1 MGEEVAVVLEPPR
14 PKSWVDRVLP
24 LVHLFTMLG
33 LAIFAVFV
41 YEPAK
46 RQDILTLS
54 GADAV
59 DDGLGLRGSIS
70 WRGWARLAGER
81 GRVGPSAQ
89 GVPIKDS
96 VVGLLSGGGLAVVV
110 RATLNAPLTAQP
122 FFYFF
127 VTAELLL
134 QSSRLVLSQRLAT
147 PQLGML
153 GLALPYLPPQ
163 VKVLVHTGLKYWALL
178 ATLLDDLAV
187 LLLFIGLLIAVADWR
202 APA

>member
-1 MGEEVAVVLEPPR
+1 MSVP
-14 PKSWVDRVLP
+14 
-24 LVHLFTMLG
+24 
-33 LAIFAVFV
+33 
-41 YEPAK
+41 
-46 RQDILTLS
+46 
-54 GADAV
+54 DAS
-59 DDGLGLRGSIS
+59 LI
-70 WRGWARLAGER
+70 
-81 GRVGPSAQ
+81 
-89 GVPIKDS
+89 
-96 VVGLLSGGGLAVVV
+96 
-110 RATLNAPLTAQP
+110 AQP

-127 VTAELLL
+127 ITAELLL

>member
-1 MGEEVAVVLEPPR
+1 MQAFEAMMRSVGVAQPPGAPNALADRLTGTETPDFASASAGGMPDLASMLGGGAGADNANPLAQMMAALGGDPAASAAMMPQEPPR

-110 RATLNAPLTAQP
+110 R
-122 FFYFF
+122 
-127 VTAELLL
+127 ER
-134 QSSRLVLSQRLAT
+134 S
-147 PQLGML
+147 
-153 GLALPYLPPQ
+153 
-163 VKVLVHTGLKYWALL
+163 
-178 ATLLDDLAV
+178 
-187 LLLFIGLLIAVADWR
+187 
-202 APA
+202 